1 MLLIRMN
8 QPRRSYI
15 ECFYISIAT
24 ERCWRKKDMKLI
36 IDFMQ
41 SCIRKNGEVMER
53 EREANIVQRYGFK
66 VNKNEI
72 EIPKK
77 WK

>member
-1 MLLIRMN
+1 
-8 QPRRSYI
+8 
-15 ECFYISIAT
+15 
-24 ERCWRKKDMKLI
+24 MKLI